1 MDANDTKT
9 PLPAGV
15 HLTKS
20 EDPSSTKLRTEYQ
33 QLISTLLYAA
43 LGTRPDI
50 AFAVTQLS

>member
-1 MDANDTKT
+1 MNPSDTKT

-20 EDPSSTKLRTEYQ
+20 ETPSPTNSRTEYQ

-43 LGTRPDI
+43 LGTRPNI